1 MWTFGMAVPL
11 KKLYDYHNFLK
22 KCDVTMLFRTNFV
35 WISTLYGKLVNVI
48 LFIWVLDLVKVVFHT
63 VPFN

>member
-11 KKLYDYHNFLK
+11 KKLYDYHNLK